1 MAMENYKYI
10 KYHGGA
16 RVRKRAEQRARQKQ
30 HMIAIARQIS
40 GVAAFVF
47 FMLVLGK
54 AGASDCGAA
63 WEEIFPSTLYFTAG
77 FVVSVL
83 AVEWLERLR

>member
-1 MAMENYKYI
+1 MESKVIYTRRKSHYRSI
-10 KYHGGA
+10 QAA
-16 RVRKRAEQRARQKQ
+16 RRKRR
-30 HMIAIARQIS
+30 ILTAIRKIS
-40 GVAAFVF
+40 GFIAFVF

>member
-1 MAMENYKYI
+1 MENYKYI

-40 GVAAFVF
+40 GIAAFVF
-47 FMLVLGK
+47 FMLILGK
-54 AGASDCGAA
+54 AGASDCGVA
-63 WEEIFPSTLYFTAG
+63 WEEIFPSTLYYMAAFGLSIAA
-77 FVVSVL
+77 FNYL
-83 AVEWLERLR
+83 DKYR